1 MGVVGEEPVSRAPQ
15 GAGAPVLAIEGLA
28 RRFGTREVV
37 RSLTLELPPGRRV
50 ALRGPNGSGKTTIL
64 RCVAGTLA
72 PTAGTVR
79 VAGHDAGSI
88 EARRLVGASFAQERS
103 FYLRL
108 TGRENLLFYARLR
121 SSGERAARANVDALA
136 EELEISDFLSRR
148 ASRYSTGMMQQL
160 GFARALLGSPS
171 LLLLDEPTRSLDED
185 AGMRLWAALD
195 RRPESV
201 VLIAT
206 HRRSDVEQCDDE
218 LRLPA

>member
-1 MGVVGEEPVSRAPQ
+1 
-15 GAGAPVLAIEGLA
+15 VLAIEGLA

-72 PTAGTVR
+72 PTAGMVL

-185 AGMRLWAALD
+185 ASSRLWGALD
-195 RRPESV
+195 RRPESA

-206 HRRSDVEQCDDE
+206 HRRSDVEHCDDE
-218 LRLPA
+218 LRLPS

>member
-1 MGVVGEEPVSRAPQ
+1 MAVVGEEPVSRAPR
-15 GAGAPVLAIEGLA
+15 GPTPVLVIEGLA

-79 VAGHDAGSI
+79 VAGHVAGSI
-88 EARRLVGASFAQERS
+88 EARRLIGASFAQERS

-121 SSGERAARANVDALA
+121 SSSERAARANVDALA
-136 EELEISDFLSRR
+136 DELEIADFLSRR
-148 ASRYSTGMMQQL
+148 ASGYSTGMMQQL

-185 AGMRLWAALD
+185 AGARLWAALD

-206 HRRSDVEQCDDE
+206 HRRSDVEHCDDE
-218 LRLPA
+218 LRLPS

>member
-1 MGVVGEEPVSRAPQ
+1 
-15 GAGAPVLAIEGLA
+15 VLAIEGLA

-72 PTAGTVR
+72 PTAGTVL
-79 VAGHDAGSI
+79 VAGHGAGSI
-88 EARRLVGASFAQERS
+88 EARRLVGASFAHERS

-121 SSGERAARANVDALA
+121 SSSERAAQANVDALA
-136 EELEISDFLSRR
+136 EELEIADFLSRS

-185 AGMRLWAALD
+185 AGSRLWGALD
-195 RRPESV
+195 RRPESA

-206 HRRSDVEQCDDE
+206 HRRSDVEHCDDE
-218 LRLPA
+218 LRLPS

>member
-1 MGVVGEEPVSRAPQ
+1 MTVVREEPAARAPR
-15 GAGAPVLAIEGLA
+15 GPTPVLVIEGLA

-79 VAGHDAGSI
+79 VAGRDAGSI

-121 SSGERAARANVDALA
+121 SSSERAARANVDALA
-136 EELEISDFLSRR
+136 NELEIADFLSRR
-148 ASRYSTGMMQQL
+148 ASGYSTGMMQQL

-185 AGMRLWAALD
+185 AGARLWAALD
-195 RRPESV
+195 CRPESV

-206 HRRSDVEQCDDE
+206 HRRSDVEHCDDE
-218 LRLPA
+218 LRLPS

>member
-1 MGVVGEEPVSRAPQ
+1 
-15 GAGAPVLAIEGLA
+15 VLAIEGLA
-28 RRFGTREVV
+28 RRFGIREVV

-72 PTAGTVR
+72 PTAGTVL
-79 VAGHDAGSI
+79 VAGHVAGSI

-121 SSGERAARANVDALA
+121 SSSERAAQANVDALA
-136 EELEISDFLSRR
+136 EELEIADFLSRR

-185 AGMRLWAALD
+185 AGSRLWGALD
-195 RRPESV
+195 RRPESA

-206 HRRSDVEQCDDE
+206 HRRSDVEHCDDE
-218 LRLPA
+218 LRLPS

>member
-1 MGVVGEEPVSRAPQ
+1 
-15 GAGAPVLAIEGLA
+15 VLAIEGLA

-72 PTAGTVR
+72 PTAGTVL

-88 EARRLVGASFAQERS
+88 EARRFVGASFAQERS

-121 SSGERAARANVDALA
+121 SSSERAAHANVDALA
-136 EELEISDFLSRR
+136 EELEIADFLSRR

-185 AGMRLWAALD
+185 AGSRLWGALD
-195 RRPESV
+195 RRPESA

-206 HRRSDVEQCDDE
+206 HRRSDVEHCDDE
-218 LRLPA
+218 LRLPS

>member
-1 MGVVGEEPVSRAPQ
+1 MTMVREEPVSRAPR
-15 GAGAPVLAIEGLA
+15 GPTPVLVIDGLA

-72 PTAGTVR
+72 PTEGTVR
-79 VAGHDAGSI
+79 LAGHDAGSI

-121 SSGERAARANVDALA
+121 SSSERAAQENVDALA
-136 EELEISDFLSRR
+136 EELEIADFLSRR

-185 AGMRLWAALD
+185 AGSRLWGALD
-195 RRPESV
+195 RRPESA

-206 HRRSDVEQCDDE
+206 HRRSDVEHCDDE
-218 LRLPA
+218 LRLPS

>member
-1 MGVVGEEPVSRAPQ
+1 MTVVGGERVSRVPR
-15 GAGAPVLAIEGLA
+15 GPTDVLVIEGLA

-37 RSLTLELPPGRRV
+37 RSLTLELRPGRRV

-79 VAGHDAGSI
+79 VAGRDAGSI

-121 SSGERAARANVDALA
+121 SISERA
-136 EELEISDFLSRR
+136 
-148 ASRYSTGMMQQL
+148 T
-160 GFARALLGSPS
+160 
-171 LLLLDEPTRSLDED
+171 
-185 AGMRLWAALD
+185 
-195 RRPESV
+195 
-201 VLIAT
+201 
-206 HRRSDVEQCDDE
+206 
-218 LRLPA
+218 

>member
-1 MGVVGEEPVSRAPQ
+1 MVREEPVSRAPR
-15 GAGAPVLAIEGLA
+15 GPTPVLVIDGLA

-72 PTAGTVR
+72 PTEGTVR
-79 VAGHDAGSI
+79 LAGHDAGSI

-121 SSGERAARANVDALA
+121 SSSERAAQENVDALA
-136 EELEISDFLSRR
+136 EELEIADFLSRR

-185 AGMRLWAALD
+185 AGSRLWGALD
-195 RRPESV
+195 RRPESA

-206 HRRSDVEQCDDE
+206 HRRSDVEHCDDE
-218 LRLPA
+218 LRLPS

>member
-1 MGVVGEEPVSRAPQ
+1 
-15 GAGAPVLAIEGLA
+15 LA

-72 PTAGTVR
+72 PTEGTVR
-79 VAGHDAGSI
+79 LAGHDAGSI

-121 SSGERAARANVDALA
+121 SSSERAAQENVDALA
-136 EELEISDFLSRR
+136 EELEIADFLSRR

-185 AGMRLWAALD
+185 AGSRLWGALD
-195 RRPESV
+195 RRPESA

-206 HRRSDVEQCDDE
+206 HRRSDVEHCDDE
-218 LRLPA
+218 LRLPS